1 MHEFAMV
8 EGIMEIVRSKL
19 EEHNLSRLTYIKLKV
34 GQYSGVFPDA
44 LRFAFESS
52 ISDTIHREAVLD
64 IEYISGTAECHICGR
79 VFLYQV
85 GLACPQCGGM
95 SSRLTEGEEF
105 LIDFI
110 EAE

>member
-1 MHEFAMV
+1 MHEIALV

-34 GQYSGVFPDA
+34 GQYSGAFPEA
-44 LRFAFESS
+44 LRFAFESL
-52 ISDTIHREAVLD
+52 IADTIHQKAVLD
-64 IEYISGTAECHICGR
+64 IDDISAKAECHICGK

-85 GLACPQCGGM
+85 GLACPQCGGF
-95 SSRLTEGEEF
+95 SSRLIEGEEL

>member
-1 MHEFAMV
+1 MHELALV
-8 EGIMEIVRSKL
+8 EGIMEIVGSKL

-34 GQYSGVFPDA
+34 GQYSGAFPEA
-44 LRFAFESS
+44 LRFAFES
-52 ISDTIHREAVLD
+52 IIADTVHREAVMD
-64 IEYISGTAECHICGR
+64 IENIIAKAECKICGK

-85 GLACPQCGGM
+85 GLACPHCGGI
-95 SSRLTEGEEF
+95 SSRLIEGEEL